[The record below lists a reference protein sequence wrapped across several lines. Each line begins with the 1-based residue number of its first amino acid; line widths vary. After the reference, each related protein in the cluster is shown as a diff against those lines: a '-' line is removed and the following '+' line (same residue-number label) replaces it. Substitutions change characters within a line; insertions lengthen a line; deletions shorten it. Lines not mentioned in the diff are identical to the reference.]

1 MRTKEEILID
11 NLMSVNDSINAITEL
26 GIVDNIKSAMEEY
39 AQQVKSVD
47 LADVGGSLPTQD
59 EIKEEAEKLYKSMMN
74 GTFEDIRQAKTS
86 QLMFL
91 SGAWFARGFKK
102 Q

>member
-1 MRTKEEILID
+1 MKTRTPKEELRFDIEAATGGKGVYTWELVEEI
-11 NLMSVNDSINAITEL
+11 MAAIERY
-26 GIVDNIKSAMEEY
+26 E
-39 AQQVKSVD
+39 QVKSVD

-59 EIKEEAEKLYKSMMN
+59 EVKEEAKKLYKSMMN